1 MSEQTRTT
9 AQFSTSDSSRDT
21 EPASTT
27 YYNHETPR
35 DTFNYANS
43 APPTPLPKENTA
55 TEITKERVST
65 PYSMLYSRIPSQKPN
80 AYDETTPTP
89 IPAEQKDR
97 DDNTD
102 RPSKNK
108 ERTNIVQPGIPNE
121 HSVTPEP
128 TPMIFT
134 NAGNVRTAKPN
145 KQTAKPNEQPST
157 PKSAPSTF
165 KNAELLHK
173 QPVQYAD
180 LYTNMRSDS
189 KTPTASNSVNI
200 NTNVTPTAL
209 TNCSA
214 TNSTSQAQANQL
226 NIGPDISSARRTT
239 VEEEYAR
246 STSTLPT
253 TRAYPS
259 LPVSP
264 APMSAPLEYAS
275 QESMDMRL
283 EKLKRKIRFM
293 KRGAIE
299 IFPISRNNNGLEF
312 SILVDGFSPDT
323 AFGLRGLKDAFAHNH
338 PAFKL
343 ITAEKI
349 VQGVSSEHPDYY
361 DWTHIDPEFND
372 LYQGIVPGTV
382 TLKTICHIVT
392 AKLNSHL
399 YRVNPATGEH
409 ELPYVTLR
417 EITDTFDRRKYHGI
431 SSSDVDNWTELEKIV
446 GTWATTEATRD
457 DMFSV
462 DKQCEIILMLLNNPT
477 YCYSFLSNRSV
488 NGLMANKFENT
499 LTVIYQNLLALE
511 LMLRL
516 PHVSPQV
523 ALDINAVVKADII
536 ISKRW
541 MDNLTVLWH
550 VNNINYKFQP
560 RIAEQQIEGMLK
572 FADEMRWPY
581 RDMVET
587 GLTDA
592 LRKIQAGTAVGTHIW
607 DWLFGLCLPGK
618 YYSVKALT
626 VLLLLSPPDL
636 AKLGIAPYYHGG
648 LMLMDRT
655 YWRTTSVIGRVLGG
669 SKDVKSCL
677 HWIGPCIPV
686 VEGVEYIP
694 QWLNLTSRE
703 IDLEEF
709 IDPHTELDTLLPYD
723 MSDSSHPDF
732 ERQLRRM
739 ELSDN
744 WINPH
749 PPPPKRPE
757 DGGDVIDIQ
766 GIKLEKNNLADE
778 VAGGVK
784 YSLTYYAAL
793 LIRVNQTVLTFNLT
807 YSPYFICSHP
817 CVGVH
822 ERHRAQLHRKYTIVE
837 APDLRNS
844 PRFDHTLIVN
854 VQGSNEAEVMARAW
868 CAQQGR
874 HAVIRIPQ
882 TCFCCAWEFA
892 RSINVKVIIYQ

>member
-1 MSEQTRTT
+1 
-9 AQFSTSDSSRDT
+9 
-21 EPASTT
+21 
-27 YYNHETPR
+27 
-35 DTFNYANS
+35 
-43 APPTPLPKENTA
+43 
-55 TEITKERVST
+55 
-65 PYSMLYSRIPSQKPN
+65 
-80 AYDETTPTP
+80 
-89 IPAEQKDR
+89 
-97 DDNTD
+97 
-102 RPSKNK
+102 
-108 ERTNIVQPGIPNE
+108 
-121 HSVTPEP
+121 
-128 TPMIFT
+128 
-134 NAGNVRTAKPN
+134 
-145 KQTAKPNEQPST
+145 
-157 PKSAPSTF
+157 
-165 KNAELLHK
+165 
-173 QPVQYAD
+173 
-180 LYTNMRSDS
+180 
-189 KTPTASNSVNI
+189 
-200 NTNVTPTAL
+200 
-209 TNCSA
+209 
-214 TNSTSQAQANQL
+214 
-226 NIGPDISSARRTT
+226 
-239 VEEEYAR
+239 
-246 STSTLPT
+246 
-253 TRAYPS
+253 
-259 LPVSP
+259 
-264 APMSAPLEYAS
+264 
-275 QESMDMRL
+275 
-283 EKLKRKIRFM
+283 
-293 KRGAIE
+293 
-299 IFPISRNNNGLEF
+299 
-312 SILVDGFSPDT
+312 
-323 AFGLRGLKDAFAHNH
+323 
-338 PAFKL
+338 
-343 ITAEKI
+343 
-349 VQGVSSEHPDYY
+349 
-361 DWTHIDPEFND
+361 
-372 LYQGIVPGTV
+372 
-382 TLKTICHIVT
+382 
-392 AKLNSHL
+392 
-399 YRVNPATGEH
+399 
-409 ELPYVTLR
+409 
-417 EITDTFDRRKYHGI
+417 
-431 SSSDVDNWTELEKIV
+431 
-446 GTWATTEATRD
+446 
-457 DMFSV
+457 
-462 DKQCEIILMLLNNPT
+462 
-477 YCYSFLSNRSV
+477 
-488 NGLMANKFENT
+488 MANKFENT

-523 ALDINAVVKADII
+523 ALDINVVVKADII

-550 VNNINYKFQP
+550 VNNVNYKFQP
-560 RIAEQQIEGMLK
+560 RIAGQQIEGLLK
-572 FADEMRWPY
+572 FEDEMRWPY

-592 LRKIQAGTAVGTHIW
+592 LRKIQAGAAVGTHTC
-607 DWLFGLCLPGK
+607 DWLFGLCLLGK

-703 IDLEEF
+703 IDFEEF
-709 IDPHTELDTLLPYD
+709 IDPHTESDTLLPYD

-766 GIKLEKNNLADE
+766 GIKLQKNNLADE
-778 VAGGVK
+778 VAGGVT

-807 YSPYFICSHP
+807 YSPCFICSHP
-817 CVGVH
+817 CIGVH
-822 ERHRAQLHRKYTIVE
+822 ERQRMQLHRKYTIVE

-854 VQGSNEAEVMARAW
+854 VQGSNEGEVMARAW